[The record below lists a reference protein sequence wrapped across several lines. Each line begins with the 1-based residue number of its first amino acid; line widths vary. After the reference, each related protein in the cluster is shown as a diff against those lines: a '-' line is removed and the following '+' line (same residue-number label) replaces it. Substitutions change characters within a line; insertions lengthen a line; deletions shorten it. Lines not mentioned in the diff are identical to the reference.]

1 MNQLF
6 YAVNVYIYNNR
17 MLLRVIMSYSYEH
30 CNTRFNSLF
39 TSGSYVC
46 IARDGMLDVL
56 VCRLLKFLLTM
67 LHDCIHADIPP
78 LEDMTEYLNKLGFGV
93 PSKPSVV
100 EEPVQTSSLPSAKK
114 GTSSSG
120 GGSSVTGVQ
129 TVQSATKDSDSA
141 KKSSE
146 SAMFGGLRKGF
157 LLSTSTSKSSSSA
170 AAKAKSKDATSSETS
185 VKEPHSKA
193 KTDEQVPSSKAGKSS
208 SAKAKKAK
216 RTEKGASSSQ
226 DVPLLTAQSGAG
238 KQDGLVIEEV
248 QDALKKGTQHLMED
262 TGTVSMP

>member
-1 MNQLF
+1 
-6 YAVNVYIYNNR
+6 
-17 MLLRVIMSYSYEH
+17 ML
-30 CNTRFNSLF
+30 
-39 TSGSYVC
+39 G
-46 IARDGMLDVL
+46 VL
-56 VCRLLKFLLTM
+56 VCRLLKLLLTM
-67 LHDCIHADIPP
+67 LHDCTHADIPP
-78 LEDMTEYLNKLGFGV
+78 LEDMTEYLNKLGFSM

-100 EEPVQTSSLPSAKK
+100 EEPVQASSLPSSSKHT
-114 GTSSSG
+114 GSSG
-120 GGSSVTGVQ
+120 VGSSVTSVQ

-170 AAKAKSKDATSSETS
+170 AAKARSKDTTSSEPS

-193 KTDEQVPSSKAGKSS
+193 KTDEQVPSSKAGKGSSAKTRSKDATSSEPSVKEPHSKAKMDEQVPSSKAGKDS
-208 SAKAKKAK
+208 SAKAKKTK
-216 RTEKGASSSQ
+216 RTEKGAASSQ

-238 KQDGLVIEEV
+238 KQDDLVIEEV
-248 QDALKKGTQHLMED
+248 QDALKKGTQHLMKD

>member
-17 MLLRVIMSYSYEH
+17 MLLRVIMNYSDEH
-30 CNTRFNSLF
+30 CVTRFNSLF

-100 EEPVQTSSLPSAKK
+100 EASSLPSSKK
-114 GTSSSG
+114 DTSSSG

-157 LLSTSTSKSSSSA
+157 LLSASSSKSSSSA
-170 AAKAKSKDATSSETS
+170 VAKAKSKDATSSEPS

-248 QDALKKGTQHLMED
+248 QDALKKGTQHLMKD
-262 TGTVSMP
+262 TGTVIMP